1 MVAIATKDP
10 VWPFVLILGVEAI
23 AFIAG
28 LAIYGP
34 HGAR

>member
-1 MVAIATKDP
+1 MVAVAVKDP

-28 LAIYGP
+28 LAIYGTR
-34 HGAR
+34 GAR